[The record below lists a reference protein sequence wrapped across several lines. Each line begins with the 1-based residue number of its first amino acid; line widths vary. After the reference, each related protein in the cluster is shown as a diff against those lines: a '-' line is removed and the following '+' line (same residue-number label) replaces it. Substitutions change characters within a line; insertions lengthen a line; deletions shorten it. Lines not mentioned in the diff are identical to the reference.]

1 MDAAHYLGAR
11 TGVLGR
17 ALQLKP
23 LLVAHLVS
31 KALHADEALSEH
43 IVGPVYIFVGNEHLK
58 LFLA

>member
-1 MDAAHYLGAR
+1 VDAAHYLGAR

-17 ALQLKP
+17 TLQLKP

-31 KALHADEALSEH
+31 KALHIDEALSKY
-43 IVGPVYIFVGNEHLK
+43 IVSPVYIFVGNEHLK